1 MAWDDDGSV
10 VLAVIDQDTPE
21 EAGTGTPGTGLP
33 PNGVLVDQ
41 SALNRQTL
49 NDESNASLG
58 QDVTVTSTGGI
69 FWYIFF
75 PQKRELDGYYY
86 NIQYGAYTQK
96 HLTTSPDSTNGRDGT
111 FSAWG
116 TMTSADN
123 TNVDPDYRNN
133 INSSALSNKK
143 AVYAALCVDTGVTA
157 QEVFIRAL
165 HVYGRITPGQ
175 TPDRL
180 IFLDT
185 GNNDALY
192 TTLIDHGD
200 VPRGQTQT
208 KTVKVKNNSSSL
220 TANTV
225 QITAAALTGNSD
237 SWYSFSIAGGG
248 YQATGQLGT
257 IGPGGTVLVTYKQ
270 AVPDAESL
278 GLHATR
284 FKLNQASWS

>member
-10 VLAVIDQDTPE
+10 ILAVIDQ
-21 EAGTGTPGTGLP
+21 GTGTAKVGTPATGLP
-33 PNGVLVDQ
+33 PNGAFTEP
-41 SALNRQTL
+41 SALDKQKL
-49 NDESNASLG
+49 NNEGNESLG
-58 QDVTVTSTGGI
+58 QDVTAPDYSGGI
-69 FWYIFF
+69 YWYIFF
-75 PQKRELDGYYY
+75 PEDRELDGYYW
-86 NIQYGAYTQK
+86 NIEYEGYTSK
-96 HLTTSPDSTNGRDGT
+96 HLTTSEDSTNGRDGL

-143 AVYAALCVDTGVTA
+143 AVYACLSVDTGVI
-157 QEVFIRAL
+157 QRRVFIRAI

-185 GNNDALY
+185 GNNDAQY

-200 VPRGQTQT
+200 IPRGQTQT
-208 KTVKVKNNSSSL
+208 KTIKVKNNSASL

-248 YQATGQLGT
+248 YQGTGQLGT

-270 AVPDAESL
+270 AVPDAEVL
-278 GLHATR
+278 GLHAAR
-284 FKLNQASWS
+284 FKVNQASWS